1 MPGSACTQGR
11 FGRVLTEVLSQ
22 LSDDWMYLRDAVIDA
37 LQLIE
42 VQYSIRD
49 LGMIEWGLTA
59 ATVDWSAFEWVF
71 NDGGE
76 IIYNENI

>member
-1 MPGSACTQGR
+1 
-11 FGRVLTEVLSQ
+11 
-22 LSDDWMYLRDAVIDA
+22 MYLRDAVIDA

-59 ATVDWSAFEWVF
+59 ATVD
-71 NDGGE
+71 
-76 IIYNENI
+76 

>member
-22 LSDDWMYLRDAVIDA
+22 LSDDWMYLQSAVIDA

-42 VQYSIRD
+42 VQK
-49 LGMIEWGLTA
+49 LGMIEWGSTA
-59 ATVDWSAFEWVF
+59 ASVDWSAFGWVF

-76 IIYNENI
+76 I